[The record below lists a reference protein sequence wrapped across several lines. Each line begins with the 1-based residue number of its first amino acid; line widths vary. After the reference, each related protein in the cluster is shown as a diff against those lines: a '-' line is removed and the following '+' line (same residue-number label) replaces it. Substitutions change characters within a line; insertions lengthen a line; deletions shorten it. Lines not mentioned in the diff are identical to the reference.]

1 MIIKPLATKWNV
13 ILQIAGNGR
22 NELQPNHMT
31 SFTDQFH
38 KNEHIFVSIC
48 FIVFPCV
55 LLHVCLIRWVDR
67 SGVVHCSSEQAE
79 RNLVAKSPRL
89 GNDWNIATS
98 EMLWKCM
105 LLLEN
110 YSQYVN
116 FRIFEI
122 FEPAP
127 FWDIHITRIEKS
139 KHLYNSFPHLHGVV
153 HEYGRPLVGSHVVI
167 SSKLKDCQ
175 NCFFCS
181 RSTEISPN
189 HTNAYMT
196 KKPSA
201 SLVTSRI

>member
-1 MIIKPLATKWNV
+1 MMLINPLATKWNV

-22 NELQPNHMT
+22 NELQSNHMT

-38 KNEHIFVSIC
+38 RNEPVCFRC
-48 FIVFPCV
+48 FILFPCV
-55 LLHVCLIRWVDR
+55 LLRVRLIRWVDR

-79 RNLVAKSPRL
+79 WNLVAKSPRL

-105 LLLEN
+105 LLLEK

-127 FWDIHITRIEKS
+127 FKYIEKS
-139 KHLYNSFPHLHGVV
+139 THLYNGFPHLHGVV
-153 HEYGRPLVGSHVVI
+153 HEYGRPLVGSHVVT

-175 NCFFCS
+175 IWFFCS

-189 HTNAYMT
+189 HTSAYMM
-196 KKPSA
+196 KKP